1 MKTRVLGAACLA
13 SLIALGPAIGRAAT
27 DEPTYALS
35 WSRSDGA
42 RECITAGALAKAV
55 EARLGRSVFVSPAA
69 AEFTLEARIEGAP
82 WKWSASITVQD
93 REGHRIGQRE
103 LTSAERDCRA
113 LDPSLSLMLA
123 LAIDPNATLVTGA
136 PLEPLPPAPTL
147 ETVER
152 RPPVVAPRPVAPE
165 VGSPPSTPGAASG
178 IAGAYAEASLRVSF
192 GLLPGPVVPGLEV
205 ATMAPLQE
213 SWLIRVGASAWLPAQ
228 AEGPDGG
235 VFLSQFAAA
244 VGLCGRWRSR
254 EAFLLAC
261 AGAEPGVLA
270 AAGYG
275 FNQSIEADYRFTL
288 TIGPSA
294 KVAAHLGGRFWAQLG
309 GDLLVPIIRHQ
320 FYYLNADRSEVEVFR
335 QPPVAGAAS
344 LAILLAFP

>member
-1 MKTRVLGAACLA
+1 M
-13 SLIALGPAIGRAAT
+13 GPAIGRAAT

-82 WKWSASITVQD
+82 SRWSASITVQD

-103 LTSAERDCRA
+103 LTSAESDCRA

-136 PLEPLPPAPTL
+136 SLEPLPRPAPAL
-147 ETVER
+147 EPIER
-152 RPPVVAPRPVAPE
+152 HPAVFAPRPVAPD
-165 VGSPPSTPGAASG
+165 VDTAPSVPSAASR
-178 IAGAYAEASLRVSF
+178 IAGAYAEASMRLSF
-192 GLLPGPVVPGLEV
+192 GLLPGSVVPGLEV
-205 ATMAPLQE
+205 ATMVPIQE
-213 SWLIRVGASAWLPAQ
+213 SWIVRVGASAWLPAH

-235 VFLSQFAAA
+235 VFISQFAAA
-244 VGLCGRWRSR
+244 MGLCGRWRSAG
-254 EAFLLAC
+254 AFLLAC

-275 FNQSIEADYRFTL
+275 FNKTVAADYRFAL

-294 KVAAHLGGRFWAQLG
+294 KVGVHLGGRFWAQLG
-309 GDLLVPIIRHQ
+309 GDVLVPIIRHQ
-320 FYYLNADRSEVEVFR
+320 FYYLNGDGNAVEVYR
-335 QPPVAGAAS
+335 QPAVAGAAS